1 MRSSSPIRKD
11 ENPNGKLNCQKTK
24 EKKLGSVRGK
34 AGLRG
39 LIEVKRRE
47 KGKGRKREER
57 KEIER
62 EGKRKGGEG
71 GGKSVESAELLGSS
85 CAKFS
90 QRTNIILFQV
100 VGT

>member
-11 ENPNGKLNCQKTK
+11 KNPNGKLNCQKTK

-47 KGKGRKREER
+47 KGKGGRGRKGR
-57 KEIER
+57 KW
-62 EGKRKGGEG
+62 KRKGKGKEG
-71 GGKSVESAELLGSS
+71 KEEANQWRVLNSLALPVLNFPNVL
-85 CAKFS
+85 
-90 QRTNIILFQV
+90 T
-100 VGT
+100 